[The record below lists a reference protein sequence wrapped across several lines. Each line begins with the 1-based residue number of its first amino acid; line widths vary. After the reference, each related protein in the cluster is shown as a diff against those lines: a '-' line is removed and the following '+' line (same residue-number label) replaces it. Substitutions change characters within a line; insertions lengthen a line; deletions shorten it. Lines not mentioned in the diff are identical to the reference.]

1 MRRARAL
8 VGSVVAVLLAQGATA
23 GCGSEGDRARP
34 VADPVG
40 TGGRAPGAG
49 GGTSGGRDAGGGDAS
64 ADSGGDA
71 DVGDAGDA
79 GDAGDGGAVGANCGA
94 LVCSGNGRCVEA
106 DGVAKCV
113 CDDGYRPRRVGD
125 AWECVVDES
134 CIRVKFLQK
143 DSCRYRVAGAPAVG
157 LFFAVDY
164 CAGTAVLPEKLGDLS
179 SAFVVTE
186 DGADVKLNPESFATV
201 IDRDI
206 EAYVTLAIDVS
217 TSLTQ
222 DPAMVTRLVAELKRV
237 VTGLQG
243 APGAPPV
250 MIGIHVFG
258 RFVREYL
265 PYTADPAV
273 VEAALGAIERDPAA
287 VTALVDG
294 GGTAVYEATATGIRS
309 VERIQA
315 LRDAVT
321 EGGVLTTGTVVVVTD
336 GKDTSGRTLDTAL
349 IAETKV
355 NVISIGIS
363 GDIDDGSLTAVGRD
377 GSFLAPTPDDW
388 TEAFTEVAQRV
399 KEYPE
404 RVYLLGYCSS
414 ASVGRHTV
422 EVGLAAPLRAEAVA
436 SCSFDASAFGSD
448 PEDTCNAAF
457 FANECAGLACGGF
470 VGCGACPDDQCCV
483 DGQCQAPSAVPAGV
497 DCRGQDGLCEAEGK
511 VCREVAGS
519 NPRRFQCEAPLPPGG
534 DCTAPGTRCE
544 PGAALCG
551 PGAPAR
557 TCQPLTLQ
565 NGDVCGTGTDIA
577 AERCPELNCAKKKAE
592 SASEPFVCL
601 PEARAFDRCGG
612 ATARAVCE
620 SGTACQQDVC
630 RPRRVTGCQSDL
642 DCASGSCNSGVCLS
656 TGACYFSWADK
667 I

>member
-1 MRRARAL
+1 
-8 VGSVVAVLLAQGATA
+8 
-23 GCGSEGDRARP
+23 
-34 VADPVG
+34 
-40 TGGRAPGAG
+40 TG
-49 GGTSGGRDAGGGDAS
+49 
-64 ADSGGDA
+64 
-71 DVGDAGDA
+71 
-79 GDAGDGGAVGANCGA
+79 GDAGDGGDGAAVGANCGA
-94 LVCSGNGRCVEA
+94 LVCTGNGRCVEA
-106 DGVAKCV
+106 AGVAKCV
-113 CDDGYRPRRVGD
+113 CDEGYRPRRAGD

-143 DSCRYRVAGAPAVG
+143 NSCRYRVAGAPAVG

-164 CAGTAVLPEKLGDLS
+164 CSGTAVLPEKLGDLS

-222 DPAMVTRLVAELKRV
+222 DSSMVTRLVAELRRV

-265 PYTADPAV
+265 PYTSDPVV
-273 VEAALGAIERDPAA
+273 VEAALSAIERDPTA

-321 EGGVLTTGTVVVVTD
+321 DGGVLTTGTVVVVTD
-336 GKDTSGRTLDTAL
+336 GRDTSGRTLDTAL

-363 GDIDDGSLTAVGRD
+363 GEIDDDALTGIGRD
-377 GSFLAPTPDDW
+377 GSFLAPTPDAW
-388 TEAFTEVAQRV
+388 TSSFGEIARRV

-422 EVGLAAPLRAEAVA
+422 EVGLAAPLRAEAAA

-457 FANECAGLACGGF
+457 FKNECAGLECGGF
-470 VGCGACPDDQCCV
+470 VGCGACPDEQCCV
-483 DGQCQAPSAVPAGV
+483 DGRCQAPSAVPADG
-497 DCRGQDGLCEAEGK
+497 DCREHDALCRAEGK
-511 VCREVAGS
+511 VCQEVFGAI
-519 NPRRFQCEAPLPPGG
+519 PRRFGCAVPLGVGG
-534 DCTAPGTRCE
+534 DCTQPGSRCAPGEAQCV
-544 PGAALCG
+544 PGAQG
-551 PGAPAR
+551 TR
-557 TCQPLTLQ
+557 TCGAVFLE

-577 AERCPELNCAKKKAE
+577 ADRCPELNCAKKKAE
-592 SASEPFVCL
+592 SAAEPFVCL
-601 PEARAFDRCGG
+601 PEARAFDRCAGD
-612 ATARAVCE
+612 TARAVCE
-620 SGTACQQDVC
+620 SGTECQQD
-630 RPRRVTGCQSDL
+630 
-642 DCASGSCNSGVCLS
+642 
-656 TGACYFSWADK
+656 
-667 I
+667 